1 MKIMHSRLFAEI
13 LRISLENYY
22 KNKKKTTAVVDLRTA
37 NEIPH
42 IFDDAMYWQ
51 IPSTDSRWSNSIWN
65 IIFMKIKTLTLLCMH
80 TWTMLT
86 NLFEYNILD
95 TMIYLTS

>member
-42 IFDDAMYWQ
+42 IFDDAMY
-51 IPSTDSRWSNSIWN
+51 
-65 IIFMKIKTLTLLCMH
+65 
-80 TWTMLT
+80 
-86 NLFEYNILD
+86 
-95 TMIYLTS
+95 